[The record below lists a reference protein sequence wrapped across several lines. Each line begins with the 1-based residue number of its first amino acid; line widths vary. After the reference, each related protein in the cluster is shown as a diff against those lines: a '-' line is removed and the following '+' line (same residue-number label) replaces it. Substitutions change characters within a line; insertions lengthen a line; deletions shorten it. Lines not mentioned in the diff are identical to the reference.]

1 MAASTDEARSALEQV
16 AVALLDDI
24 DGIAG
29 RSVARM
35 QEMLPSHAEVPS
47 EALLPVTLT
56 NTRNLLEAVLDPG
69 ADPSRAEDRFR
80 VSDETGIRQGITAD
94 DRLQAWRIGVES
106 VREEAHTVAG
116 RLGIADE
123 VLLEFVK
130 ATLQWGDV
138 GMRISAQAQ
147 REAEMRELERLAA
160 EQAALRR
167 VATLVARGVPQEEL
181 FAAVTEEVGRVLVV
195 DTAAMSRYEPDRT
208 MTTMAVWSRRGDSV
222 VAIGSRY
229 RLGGQNTSTLVFE
242 TGRRA
247 RIDDYP
253 DASGSLAAVIR
264 DLGVRSGVGA
274 PISVEGRL
282 WGVIH
287 ASSTQPLPGDTE
299 ERLTSFTELVA
310 TAIAN
315 SESSSGLARLA
326 EEQAALRRVATLV
339 ADGLEPQGVFS
350 AVADEVHCLFGA
362 DITTIVGSGSV

>member
-1 MAASTDEARSALEQV
+1 MAASTDEARSALKQV

-35 QEMLPSHAEVPS
+35 QEVLPSHAEVPA

-56 NTRNLLEAVLDPG
+56 NTRNLLEAVLDSG
-69 ADPSRAEDRFR
+69 ADPSRAEDHFR
-80 VSDETGIRQGITAD
+80 VSEETGIRQGITAD

-106 VREEAHTVAG
+106 VREEADTVAG

-138 GMRISAQAQ
+138 GMRISAQAH

-208 MTTMAVWSRRGDSV
+208 MTTMAVWSRRGDNV

-242 TGRRA
+242 TGRPA

-282 WGVIH
+282 WGH
-287 ASSTQPLPGDTE
+287 GGGMPPRRKPGCPGTL
-299 ERLTSFTELVA
+299 RS
-310 TAIAN
+310 
-315 SESSSGLARLA
+315 
-326 EEQAALRRVATLV
+326 ALRRSPNSSRLRSRTRRRARPAGGSRTNRPRCGGWRRSSRKGSSPGRVLARSPTR
-339 ADGLEPQGVFS
+339 S
-350 AVADEVHCLFGA
+350 AASSRLM
-362 DITTIVGSGSV
+362 SRPS